1 MAQLRVS
8 SAAQGDFDEIVDY
21 LAEAAGRRTAAN
33 YADRLRMAINRAA
46 AFPGV
51 GSPRP
56 QLEPQ
61 TRVTSVAPYLI
72 CYDGGPHSEAV
83 HVLRILHGHR
93 NITPE
98 LIARGRET

>member
-1 MAQLRVS
+1 MAQLRLS
-8 SAAQGDFDEIVDY
+8 SAAQRDFDEIVDY
-21 LAEAAGRRTAAN
+21 LTEAAGKRTAAD
-33 YADRLRMAINRAA
+33 YADRLRACINSAA
-46 AFPGV
+46 TFPGV

-56 QLEPQ
+56 HLGPE

-72 CYDGGPHSEAV
+72 IYDGGPHSESV

-98 LIARGRET
+98 VIARGHDT